1 MIQIIIKGNPIVK
14 KNTAKTSVMGK
25 DKNGRLLQRA
35 VPVHWYT
42 DAYKEWARNAIK
54 ACAEFKNTHPEM
66 KFPLVD
72 KFNLKCLF
80 YIDRDTRL
88 DLSNLYEGVQDV
100 LAGNAGVW
108 KESVP
113 KELYQIIED
122 DSIRFIG
129 SHDGSRV
136 ILDYVSPRT
145 EIYLTEFKW

>member
-25 DKNGRLLQRA
+25 DKNGRLLKRTA
-35 VPVHWYT
+35 PIHWYT
-42 DAYKEWARNAIK
+42 DVYKAWAREAIK
-54 ACAEFKNTHPEM
+54 ACAEFKNTHTDM
-66 KFPLVD
+66 KFPLTD

-136 ILDYVSPRT
+136 ILDYVNPRT